1 MRRPMK
7 RLLSLAFLALAGM
20 VSAAGNEGR
29 EPMDES
35 LRRYAAPAHVY
46 EEQAWIVTD
55 RQGQPSVHT
64 VRYYALNDE
73 AGSRRVWAIETPAEA
88 RGTTIRVARDARG
101 GARQGAAA
109 ASALFGSNFLLAD
122 LEGEQAGQFR
132 YERDGDAIIDRVPH
146 HAVKA
151 IALNPA
157 LALVTGYHERR
168 IYLRKDNLFV
178 SRIDY
183 RDRQGRQVRRQTF
196 RDPSPDEAGVW
207 RANMVLME
215 DLRRG
220 ERTLLKVE
228 RRVHSADYVPLA
240 MFAGSR
246 EQP

>member
-1 MRRPMK
+1 MK
-7 RLLSLAFLALAGM
+7 RPGQRLLALTLLALAGM
-20 VSAAGNEGR
+20 ATAAGTEGR

-35 LRRYAAPAHVY
+35 QRRYAPPPYVY

-64 VRYYALNDE
+64 VRYYALNDA
-73 AGSRRVWAIETPAEA
+73 AGSRRVWVIETPAEA
-88 RGTTIRVARDARG
+88 RGTTLRVARDARG

-122 LEGEQAGQFR
+122 LEDEQAGQFR
-132 YERDGDAIIDRVPH
+132 YERDGDTILDRVPH
-146 HAVKA
+146 HAVRA
-151 IALNPA
+151 IALDPA
-157 LALVTGYHERR
+157 LALASGYHERR

-220 ERTLLKVE
+220 ERTLLKIE
-228 RRVHSADYVPLA
+228 RRVHSADYVPVA

-246 EQP
+246 QP